1 MKPEICIKYMT
12 DYQRKLLKYLSEGM
26 PISEIARTLGKTP
39 ANVLNGLAHLE
50 KYKVVSFKWH
60 KKGRKECRD
69 YSTFKIIGDPVGSGY
84 SYSRLSANGKP
95 TGTAKTRRG
104 GIKYKLTK

>member
-1 MKPEICIKYMT
+1 MT
-12 DYQRKLLKYLSEGM
+12 NYQRKLLQYLSEGM
-26 PISEIARTLGKTP
+26 AISDIARTLGKKQS
-39 ANVLNGLAHLE
+39 NVLNGLAHLE
-50 KYKVVSFKWH
+50 KHKVVSFRWIKNG
-60 KKGRKECRD
+60 KKECRD

-104 GIKYKLTK
+104 GIINIFKK